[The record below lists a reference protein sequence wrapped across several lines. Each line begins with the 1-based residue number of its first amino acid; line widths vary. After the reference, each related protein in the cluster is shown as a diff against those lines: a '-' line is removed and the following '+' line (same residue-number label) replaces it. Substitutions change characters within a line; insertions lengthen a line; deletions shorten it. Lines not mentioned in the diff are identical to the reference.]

1 MRGQKLFLGIEPALV
16 VWGAGVSAALHVG
29 KLSPALP
36 VLQQDLGM
44 SLLQAGFLLSL
55 VQFAGMLLGL
65 IVGLAADGWGLRR
78 SMISGLLLL
87 SSASLLGGWSQDV
100 STLLLLRAVEG
111 LGFLLTSMPAPNLIR
126 QLVSPQR
133 VNAMLGVWGAYMP
146 LGTAAALLLGP
157 MLISQLGWQ
166 AWWWCLGGWTLLM
179 ALWLWH
185 EVPADTRGL
194 DFQAAT
200 SPSVAPG
207 WPVRLRQTLSSR
219 GPWLVAL
226 SFAVYSGQWIAVIG
240 FLPSIYAQTEWAVSW
255 TALLTA
261 LAALVNIGG
270 NIASGR
276 LLAAHIK
283 PGYLLMVGFGVMA
296 GTSVLAFAQTPEGL
310 GLPAMLRY
318 GAILL
323 FSSVGGLIPGT
334 LFSLAVRLA
343 PSEHTVSTTVG
354 WTQQWAATGQFV
366 GPPVVAWVASLVG
379 GWHVTWVVTLVCSM
393 LGMVLAWCIGRLLER
408 RPCVT

>member
-1 MRGQKLFLGIEPALV
+1 MAGQKVRLGIEPALV
-16 VWGAGVSAALHVG
+16 VWVAGVSAALHVG

-36 VLQQDLGM
+36 VMQQDLGIG
-44 SLLQAGFLLSL
+44 LLQAGFLLSM

-65 IVGLAADGWGLRR
+65 VIGLAADGLGLRR

-87 SSASLLGGWSQDV
+87 SVASLRGGWSQEV

-111 LGFLLTSMPAPNLIR
+111 FGFLLTSLPAPNLIR
-126 QLVSPQR
+126 QLVGAAR
-133 VNAMLGVWGAYMP
+133 VNTMLGVWGAYMP

-157 MLISQLGWQ
+157 PVISQLSWQ

-179 ALWLWH
+179 VFWLWR
-185 EVPADTRGL
+185 EVPADARGL
-194 DFQAAT
+194 HPQADKTRSAD
-200 SPSVAPG
+200 PS
-207 WPVRLRQTLSSR
+207 WSVRLRQTLSRS

-240 FLPSIYAQTEWAVSW
+240 FLPSIYAQAEWSVGLTAV
-255 TALLTA
+255 LTA

-276 LLAAHIK
+276 LLAVQVK
-283 PGYLLMVGFGVMA
+283 PGYLLMVGFGVM
-296 GTSVLAFAQTPEGL
+296 GLGSVLAFAQTAEGA
-310 GLPAMLRY
+310 GLPTMLRY
-318 GAILL
+318 VAILL

-334 LFSLAVRLA
+334 LFSLTVRLA

-366 GPPVVAWVASLVG
+366 GPPVVAWVAGMAG
-379 GWHVTWVVTLVCSM
+379 GWHVTWVVTLACSL
-393 LGMVLAWCIGRLLER
+393 LGFVLAWRIGNLIES
-408 RPCVT
+408 RP